1 MVRIPKK
8 QTWAEMTTAQ
18 RVGVIVGGLI
28 QIALLIAAQRDIKRR
43 PADQIRGS
51 KQVWRA
57 ASMINFVGPISYF
70 LFGRKP
76 TEAA

>member
-8 QTWAEMTTAQ
+8 QTWAEMTTPQ

-28 QIALLIAAQRDIKRR
+28 QIALLIAAQRDIKQR
-43 PADQIRGS
+43 PADQIRGG

-57 ASMINFVGPISYF
+57 VSMINFVGPISYF

-76 TEAA
+76 AAPA